1 MGLLVLFSSHRPIAS
16 TKRRGI
22 IAQTYLICVST
33 MLTHLAIK
41 QFTLVE
47 NLELDIAQGFTVITG
62 ETGAGKSIL
71 LDALGLCLGD
81 KADAQTVRHG
91 AEKAELIAL
100 FDISQQAQ
108 AQIWLAERDLAQ
120 DHECSLRRIVYKEG
134 RSKAWI
140 NGTAVTLSELR
151 ALGELLINIHS
162 QHAQQSLLKKETHR
176 QLLDNVGTLNSLA
189 QQVAQH
195 YQIWLDA
202 KQHLQHSK
210 THYAT
215 QQARLELIANYI
227 EELEKLALKTDEY
240 DTLEQEYDRLAN
252 FEALMSD
259 SQHALAL
266 LDEGDSPASRQ
277 LQQALRYLENHSS
290 RSPVLSQLCTSL
302 NSALIDV
309 KESSRELNHFLSAQE
324 LDPQR
329 LAWLEGKIADAQR
342 LARKHKVMAH
352 ELPAFLQQLQQE
364 QQQTQQAQDLSTL
377 EQAVLEAQ
385 QHYLQLAQQLS
396 QQRQAIAPQ
405 ITHDIS
411 QHLNA
416 LGMPNTQL
424 SYVFNALDKPNRD
437 GIDDIELLFSAN
449 LGQQLQPLAKIASGG
464 ELSRFALA
472 VQVIQAQHSAVPVLV
487 FDEVDVGIS
496 GGTAD
501 IVGQLLRELGQNAQ
515 ILCITHQPQVAAK
528 GHQHWQVQKYIQDN
542 KTLSRVIELSRQQ
555 RIEEIARM
563 SGGVT
568 ITQETLKH
576 AESML
581 S

>member
-1 MGLLVLFSSHRPIAS
+1 
-16 TKRRGI
+16 
-22 IAQTYLICVST
+22 

-47 NLELDIAQGFTVITG
+47 NLELDIQTGFTVITG

-81 KADAQTVRHG
+81 KADAQSVRHG
-91 AEKAELIAL
+91 ADKAELIAL
-100 FDISQQAQ
+100 FDIQQQPQAQ
-108 AQIWLAERDLAQ
+108 AWLSERDLVQ
-120 DHECSLRRIVYKEG
+120 EECSLRRVVYKEG

-162 QHAQQSLLKKETHR
+162 QHAQQSLLKKDTH
-176 QLLDNVGTLNSLA
+176 QKLLDNVGSLQPLA

-195 YQIWLDA
+195 YQIWLEA
-202 KQHLQHSK
+202 KQQLQHSK
-210 THYAT
+210 THHAA
-215 QQARLELIANYI
+215 QQARLELIQNHLD
-227 EELEKLALKTDEY
+227 ELDKLALKTGEY

-252 FEALMSD
+252 FEALMHD
-259 SQHALAL
+259 SQQALTL
-266 LDEGDSPASRQ
+266 LDEGENPVSRQ
-277 LQQALRYLENHSS
+277 LQQALRFLENHSS
-290 RSPVLSQLCTSL
+290 RSDSLSQLCTSL
-302 NSALIDV
+302 NSALIDI
-309 KESSRELNHFLSAQE
+309 KESSSELNHFLASQE
-324 LDPQR
+324 LDPAR
-329 LAWLEGKIADAQR
+329 LAWLEGKIGEAQR
-342 LARKHKVMAH
+342 LARKHKTLAPQ
-352 ELPAFLQQLQQE
+352 LPALQQQLQQE
-364 QQQTQQAQDLSTL
+364 KQQTQQAQDLSTL
-377 EQAVLEAQ
+377 EQAVFEAKQ
-385 QHYLQLAQQLS
+385 NYLHLATQLS
-396 QQRQAIAPQ
+396 QQRQGIAPQ
-405 ITHDIS
+405 LTAQIS
-411 QHLNA
+411 QHLRA
-416 LGMPNTQL
+416 LGMPNTQVE
-424 SYVFNALDKPNRD
+424 YAFAALDKPTRD
-437 GIDDIELLFSAN
+437 GLDDIELLFSAN
-449 LGQQLQPLAKIASGG
+449 LGQSLQALAKIASGG

-496 GGTAD
+496 GGTAE

-528 GHQHWQVQKYIQDN
+528 GHQHWQVQKYNVED
-542 KTLSRVIELSRQQ
+542 KTLSRVISLNKSQ
-555 RIEEIARM
+555 RIQEIARM